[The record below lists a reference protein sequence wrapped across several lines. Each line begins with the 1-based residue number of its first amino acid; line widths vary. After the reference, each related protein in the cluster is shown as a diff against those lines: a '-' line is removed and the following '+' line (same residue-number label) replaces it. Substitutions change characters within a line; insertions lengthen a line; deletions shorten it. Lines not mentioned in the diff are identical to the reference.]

1 MASRSD
7 YLVPMLLG
15 AATGVIVSV
24 LIWRIASKQ
33 LAAGLLAGKA
43 MIATNIEGGIAE
55 VDRQMA
61 AGEATVK
68 GLVQT
73 TVQTELAPKVREQV
87 AAQLR
92 ANGLTPQM
100 ISALTQTFAYA
111 RRAGVIT

>member
-7 YLVPMLLG
+7 YLIPIALG

-68 GLVQT
+68 GLVQEQIQIQL
-73 TVQTELAPKVREQV
+73 VPKVREQV
-87 AAQLR
+87 TAQLR
-92 ANGLTPQM
+92 DNGLTPQM

>member
-33 LAAGLLAGKA
+33 LSAGLLAGRA
-43 MIATNIEGGIAE
+43 MIASNVAGGIAE
-55 VDRQMA
+55 VDRQIA
-61 AGEATVK
+61 DGEATVK
-68 GLVQT
+68 ELVQA
-73 TVQTELAPKVREQV
+73 TVRTELVPKVREQV

-92 ANGLTPQM
+92 ASGLTPQM